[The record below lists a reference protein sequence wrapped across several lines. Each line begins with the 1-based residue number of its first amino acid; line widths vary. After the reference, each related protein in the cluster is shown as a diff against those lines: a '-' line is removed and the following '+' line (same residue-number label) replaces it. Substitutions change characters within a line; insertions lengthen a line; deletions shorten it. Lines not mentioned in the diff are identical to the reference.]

1 MYNLI
6 NIKCSRCGMENS
18 FVFHYIL
25 RENNKSVWFESCLKQ
40 IDGCLCVNDGHVV
53 YSPQGYFLVFKTT
66 IICA

>member
-1 MYNLI
+1 M

-25 RENNKSVWFESCLKQ
+25 RESCLKQ
-40 IDGCLCVNDGHVV
+40 IDGCLCVNDGYVV

>member
-1 MYNLI
+1 
-6 NIKCSRCGMENS
+6 MENS

-40 IDGCLCVNDGHVV
+40 IDGCLCVNDGYVV